1 MAPVAV
7 GPADAEPEQATR
19 ARRRERMAASAGCL
33 NREPPCKAVGGT
45 PATAPSLRNGQRGH
59 EMPPA

>member
-7 GPADAEPEQATR
+7 GPADGEPEQATR
-19 ARRRERMAASAGCL
+19 ARRRERMAASARL
-33 NREPPCKAVGGT
+33 PQQGT
-45 PATAPSLRNGQRGH
+45 PLQSGGRDTCHRTQPEKRARGH